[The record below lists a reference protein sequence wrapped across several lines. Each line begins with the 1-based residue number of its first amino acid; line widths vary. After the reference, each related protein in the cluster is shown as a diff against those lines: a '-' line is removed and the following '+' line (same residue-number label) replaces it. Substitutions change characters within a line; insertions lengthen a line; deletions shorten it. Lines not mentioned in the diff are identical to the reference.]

1 MVPIRRIAVKM
12 VRNDCI
18 HSGYNSLGEMIAF
31 ADRVGIEGKRRIKND
46 LSKSEKEV
54 KTFLDK
60 QKVKELCFQLLEDN
74 FTGYGILGW

>member
-1 MVPIRRIAVKM
+1 
-12 VRNDCI
+12 
-18 HSGYNSLGEMIAF
+18 MIAL

>member
-1 MVPIRRIAVKM
+1 MVVPIRRIAIKM

-60 QKVKELCFQLLEDN
+60 QKVKELCFHFWKIISQSME
-74 FTGYGILGW
+74 F